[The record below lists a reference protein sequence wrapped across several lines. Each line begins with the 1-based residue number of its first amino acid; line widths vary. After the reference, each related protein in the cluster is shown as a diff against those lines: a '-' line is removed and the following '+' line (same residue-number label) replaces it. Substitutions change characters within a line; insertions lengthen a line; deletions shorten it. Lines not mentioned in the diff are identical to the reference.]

1 MKKRSK
7 KVKLKKNI
15 KDCNFLH
22 DYHCDIL
29 EYHTLN
35 KFYHRGH
42 LGSPQVKEILKNT
55 ILCCIINI

>member
-29 EYHTLN
+29 EYHSLN

-42 LGSPQVKEILKNT
+42 LGSPQVKEI
-55 ILCCIINI
+55 